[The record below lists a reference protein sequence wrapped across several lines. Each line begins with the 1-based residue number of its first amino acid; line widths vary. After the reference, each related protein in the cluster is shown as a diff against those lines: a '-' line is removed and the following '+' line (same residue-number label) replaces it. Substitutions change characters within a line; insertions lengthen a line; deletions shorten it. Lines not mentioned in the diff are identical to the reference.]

1 MTLGIVGTGYA
12 AKRRAEAWQAD
23 LRSQLRFVAGHTP
36 EKTAEFAANYELE
49 VLDDWQTLVN
59 HPAIDLVT
67 ICSPNANHAAI
78 AQAALTAGKHVVVE
92 YPLALSPSEGKA
104 LVSLAQQKNK
114 LLHIEHIELLGGLH
128 HTFKQ
133 FLPALGEV
141 YYGRYSTRAPQRPAP
156 KRWTYH
162 REDFGFPFIAALSRI
177 HRFTD
182 LFGAVQTVQGSLRYW
197 SEANSPYF
205 SSCLCQ
211 GTLTW
216 ANGLTVDLL
225 YGKGEVFW
233 QRDRTLELHG
243 DRGGLIFEGDKGV
256 LRTQQGSQSLE
267 VASRRGL
274 FALDSQQVLDYLF
287 EGTALYVT
295 PQSSLY
301 ALTVADAIR
310 RSALTGESIAL
321 E

>member
-1 MTLGIVGTGYA
+1 MTLGIVGTGFV
-12 AKRRAEAWQAD
+12 AKRRAEAWRAD

-36 EKTAEFAANYELE
+36 EKTAEFAANYDLE
-49 VLDDWQTLVN
+49 VLEDWQTLVN
-59 HPAIDLVT
+59 HSAIDLVT

-92 YPLALSPSEGKA
+92 YPLALSQGEGKT

-114 LLHIEHIELLGGLH
+114 LLHVEHIELLGGLH
-128 HTFKQ
+128 QTIKQ

-156 KRWTYH
+156 QRWTYH

-182 LFGAVQTVQGSLRYW
+182 LFGAVQSVQGSLRYW
-197 SEANSPYF
+197 SEADSPYF
-205 SSCLCQ
+205 SSCLCH

-216 ANGLTVDLL
+216 ANGLKVDLL

-233 QRDRTLELHG
+233 QRDRTLELQG
-243 DRGGLIFEGDKGV
+243 DRGGLIFEGDQGI
-256 LRTQQGSQSLE
+256 LSTQQGSQSLE
-267 VASRRGL
+267 VANRRGL